1 MLVTYHRAPF
11 LAEGRPVGFGRLLT
25 DRYDIRVSPT
35 EELRAILFVVKRL
48 EEELQKGHPDEERA
62 SLLEAL
68 KALRKMQARVV
79 ADVLKRQLN

>member
-1 MLVTYHRAPF
+1 VR
-11 LAEGRPVGFGRLLT
+11 
-25 DRYDIRVSPT
+25 PT

-62 SLLEAL
+62 SSLEAP
-68 KALRKMQARVV
+68 KALRKMQATVV